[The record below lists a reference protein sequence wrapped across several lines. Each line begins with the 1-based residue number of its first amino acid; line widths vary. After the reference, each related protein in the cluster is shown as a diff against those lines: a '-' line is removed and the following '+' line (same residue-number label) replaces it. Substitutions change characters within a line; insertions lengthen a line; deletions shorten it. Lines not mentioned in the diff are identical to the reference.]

1 MQPVIKVQNLVQQYG
16 DRRVLDNISF
26 TVEAGEC
33 FGVFGTRMMGKST
46 LLHILTGLDRFTS
59 GQVEVLGCLL
69 PKNEAFKKHLGL
81 VTQQPS
87 LFPDLRVGEN
97 LDFIA
102 VLKNVP
108 RKNIT
113 PLVEQLALTEFLRHP
128 LRNLEAGVY
137 QRLALACALLNQ
149 PKLLVVDELINDID
163 LPSRQLIFN
172 VMKEFLAT
180 GGTCVSSFSN
190 VEYLPFMSRVAWL
203 EQGQLTLLTPT
214 QAEEK
219 WSAKLQSILQ
229 QSGEQHA

>member
-16 DRRVLDNISF
+16 SRRVLDDVSF

-46 LLHILTGLDRFTS
+46 LLHILAGLDRFAS

-108 RKNIT
+108 RKNIM
-113 PLVEQLALTEFLRHP
+113 PLADQLALTEYLKHP

-163 LPSRQLIFN
+163 LPSRRLIFA
-172 VMKEFLAT
+172 VMQEFLAA
-180 GGTCVSSFSN
+180 GGTCVSGFSN
-190 VEYLPFMSRVAWL
+190 AQDLPFMARVAWL
-203 EQGQLTLLTPT
+203 EQGKLELLTPT
-214 QAEEK
+214 QAEQK
-219 WSAKLQSILQ
+219 WVD
-229 QSGEQHA
+229 QSGDLYV